1 MSNNLLTKH
10 FKSEKKRVSAI
21 PQEKKLETID
31 TKPLITKLPPTQS
44 TDDNSKTKTKTR
56 RSRVSKNDIDDE
68 YEKVMKSSKKKPKI
82 DAKNEEL
89 RIPKTKAQVKRK
101 VEINE
106 EIKEKNY
113 IDDPFNITKKEID
126 LDKGFSENNDTE
138 MKDFKDEVTTKSDSK
153 PKDEKFFF
161 TGGISDK
168 TKELINKV
176 LTKRNIVIEDNKKP
190 EILDNNNTVQSNN
203 NKSIINDYITP
214 EKKELSGKTLEIL
227 NKLRSER
234 KNKFDRSPLRERERS
249 ESIYSLKFRFEELI
263 QEKRKLPL
271 PPTYKTLINVVSD
284 LDSMINFFKLKK
296 KIPRFEMIRNNME
309 MTLKRT
315 ITLEQFKQIL
325 FLAPYFY
332 IYKWEKVDK
341 TNEYDLVIDFPED
354 FADRIKVY
362 NHIIFSN
369 LMTRILIWNIFKP
382 TMNLRKKNSYLLN

>member
-10 FKSEKKRVSAI
+10 FKSEKKRISAI
-21 PQEKKLETID
+21 PQEKKLDIID
-31 TKPLITKLPPTQS
+31 TKPIITKLPPTQT

-56 RSRVSKNDIDDE
+56 RSRVNKNDIDDE
-68 YEKVMKSSKKKPKI
+68 YEKIMKSSKKRPKVE
-82 DAKNEEL
+82 AKNEEL

-113 IDDPFNITKKEID
+113 IDDSSKITNKELD
-126 LDKGFSENNDTE
+126 FDKGFPENNDTE

-153 PKDEKFFF
+153 PKDEKFLF
-161 TGGISDK
+161 TGEISDK

-190 EILDNNNTVQSNN
+190 EISVNIVQSNY
-203 NKSIINDYITP
+203 NKPTINEYITP

-227 NKLRSER
+227 NKLRNER
-234 KNKFDRSPLRERERS
+234 KNKFDRSPTRERERS

-315 ITLEQFKQIL
+315 ITIEQFKQIL

-332 IYKWEKVDK
+332 IYKWEKTDK

-354 FADRIKVY
+354 FADRIKVFVY
-362 NHIIFSN
+362 IILAF
-369 LMTRILIWNIFKP
+369 
-382 TMNLRKKNSYLLN
+382 LRREY

>member
-138 MKDFKDEVTTKSDSK
+138 RKDFKDEVTTKSDSK